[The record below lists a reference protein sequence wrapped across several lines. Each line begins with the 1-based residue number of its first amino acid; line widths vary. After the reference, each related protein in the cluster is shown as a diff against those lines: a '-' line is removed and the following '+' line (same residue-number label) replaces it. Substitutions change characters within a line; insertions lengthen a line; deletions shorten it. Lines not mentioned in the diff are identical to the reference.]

1 MEPLTLTIMA
11 VIESLLLIGNSFFA
25 TTVVVVVEPLH
36 TSSDLYYT
44 RVEASSV
51 A

>member
-1 MEPLTLTIMA
+1 MVQQNHTKPLLPMA
-11 VIESLLLIGNSFFA
+11 TPFF
-25 TTVVVVVEPLH
+25 TSTVVVVVEPLH

-44 RVEASSV
+44 RVEASR